1 MRLAPLTALILLAP
15 ACAPVGAP
23 SSSGATAAP
32 YHAVGT
38 EPGWAL
44 TIGDGAM
51 RYQGDYGETRI
62 AVSTPEPRTSFN
74 GHRYET
80 ERLTVDITHTPCSD
94 GMSDRRYPDTVMVV
108 ADGKTVHGCGGAAAV
123 SGMVALAGTEWS
135 IASIN
140 GAPPAAARKAAVR
153 FTGTRIS
160 GNAGCNSF
168 GGSYTLDGNMLTVGP
183 VISTKMACMG
193 PGMSQESAVFKI
205 LQQPMTV
212 VAREDGS
219 LALSSDA
226 GTMTL
231 TPDTTPP
238 SP

>member
-1 MRLAPLTALILLAP
+1 MRLVPLTALILLAP
-15 ACAPVGAP
+15 ACAPVTPPP
-23 SSSGATAAP
+23 SGSADAS
-32 YHAVGT
+32 YRAVGT

-44 TIGDGAM
+44 TIGGGMM
-51 RYQGDYGETRI
+51 RYEGDYGETHI
-62 AVSTPEPRTSFN
+62 AVPSPRPRTSFN

-94 GMSDRRYPDTVMVV
+94 GMSDRRYPDTLMVV
-108 ADGKTVHGCGGAAAV
+108 ADGKTVHGCGGAPAMA
-123 SGMVALAGTEWS
+123 GTVALARTDWS
-135 IASIN
+135 IADIN
-140 GAPPAAARKAAVR
+140 GAPPAAARKAVMR
-153 FTGTRIS
+153 FTDARVS

-168 GGSYTLDGNMLTVGP
+168 GGSYTLAGETLTVGP

-193 PGMSQESAVFKI
+193 AGMTQESAVFKI
-205 LQQPMTV
+205 LQQPMTI
-212 VAREDGS
+212 ATRSDGS
-219 LALSSDA
+219 LTLSSDA